1 MSSDDFEISES
12 GEIILEKLSDS
23 FAPDLSRFIQSK
35 SSNTTNS
42 QNHNPSATVA
52 AFNKAKENIKQQ
64 IIASDKS
71 GDNTAALSAI
81 AQFKN
86 RHG

>member
-1 MSSDDFEISES
+1 MVKKKQVKQNPPTEIPFTKEQ
-12 GEIILEKLSDS
+12 LETAIKTT
-23 FAPDLSRFIQSK
+23 QK
-35 SSNTTNS
+35 NTTNS